1 MEEIL
6 CQLVFLNIIMLGLM
20 YDELLSSITDQ
31 IDNYVKKRYFMAL
44 SGPPAS
50 GKSTI
55 SEKLKSDLN
64 TKGYET
70 SILQM
75 DGFHYDDQILK
86 EKKLLL
92 KKGAPETFDVMG
104 LINFVSRLQKE
115 DEVVIPIFD
124 RSLELSRSSAV
135 IISKST
141 KVIIVEGNYI
151 LLNSYPWCELHKFFN
166 TTVMINCEKKIL
178 EKRLIERWKNFNLP
192 KEEIDEKVYKNDLPN
207 GVNVLKNS
215 IKADYILEN

>member
-1 MEEIL
+1 MSGL
-6 CQLVFLNIIMLGLM
+6 TYNQLMISV
-20 YDELLSSITDQ
+20 TDH
-31 IDNYVKKRYFMAL
+31 IDNNDKNRYFIAL

-55 SEKLKSDLN
+55 SENLVKDLSA
-64 TKGYET
+64 KGYNS

-75 DGFHYDDQILK
+75 DGFHYDDLILK
-86 EKKLLL
+86 ERKLLS

-104 LINFVSRLQKE
+104 LINFVSRLHKE

-135 IISKST
+135 IISKNT
-141 KVIIVEGNYI
+141 KVIIVEGNYV

-178 EKRLIERWKNFNLP
+178 ENRLIERWKNFNLP
-192 KEEIDEKVYKNDLPN
+192 KKEIDEKVYKNDLPN

-215 IKADYILEN
+215 IGAEYILEN

>member
-1 MEEIL
+1 MSGL
-6 CQLVFLNIIMLGLM
+6 TYNQL
-20 YDELLSSITDQ
+20 LLSVTDH
-31 IDNYVKKRYFMAL
+31 IDNNDKNRYFIAL

-55 SEKLKSDLN
+55 SENLVKDLSA
-64 TKGYET
+64 KGYNS

-75 DGFHYDDQILK
+75 DGFHYDDLILK
-86 EKKLLL
+86 ERKLLS

-104 LINFVSRLQKE
+104 LINFVSRLHNE

-135 IISKST
+135 IISKNT
-141 KVIIVEGNYI
+141 KVIIVEGNYV

-178 EKRLIERWKNFNLP
+178 ENRLIERWKNFNLP
-192 KEEIDEKVYKNDLPN
+192 KKEIDEKVYKNDLPN

-215 IKADYILEN
+215 IGAEYILEN

>member
-1 MEEIL
+1 MSGFSYD
-6 CQLVFLNIIMLGLM
+6 QLLDLISTNINDCG
-20 YDELLSSITDQ
+20 
-31 IDNYVKKRYFMAL
+31 KKRYFIAL

-55 SEKLKSDLN
+55 SEKFIKDLN
-64 TKGYET
+64 AKGIQS

-75 DGFHYDDQILK
+75 DGFHYDDLILK
-86 EKKLLL
+86 EKKLLS

-104 LINFVSRLQKE
+104 LINFVSRLHKE

-135 IISKST
+135 IISKNT
-141 KVIIVEGNYI
+141 KVIIVEGNYV
-151 LLNSYPWCELHKFFN
+151 LLNSYPWSELHKFFN

-178 EKRLIERWKNFNLP
+178 EKRLIKRWENFNLP
-192 KEEIDEKVYKNDLPN
+192 KKEIDEKVYKNDLPN

-215 IKADYILEN
+215 IGAEYILEN

>member
-1 MEEIL
+1 MSGFSYN
-6 CQLVFLNIIMLGLM
+6 QLLDLIATNINNS
-20 YDELLSSITDQ
+20 DK
-31 IDNYVKKRYFMAL
+31 NRYFIAL

-55 SEKLKSDLN
+55 SEKFIHDLN
-64 TKGYET
+64 VKGFQS

-86 EKKLLL
+86 EKNLLL
-92 KKGAPETFDVMG
+92 KKGSPETFDVMG
-104 LINFVSRLQKE
+104 LINFVSRLDKE

-135 IISKST
+135 IISKNT
-141 KVIIVEGNYI
+141 KVILVEGNYV
-151 LLNSYPWCELHKFFN
+151 LLNSYPWKELHKFFN
-166 TTVMINCEKKIL
+166 STIMINCEEKIL

-192 KEEIDEKVYKNDLPN
+192 KEEIDKKVYENDLPN

-215 IKADYILEN
+215 IEADYILEN

>member
-1 MEEIL
+1 MS
-6 CQLVFLNIIMLGLM
+6 GLT
-20 YDELLSSITDQ
+20 YNQVLLSVTDH
-31 IDNYVKKRYFMAL
+31 IDNNDKNRYFIAL

-55 SEKLKSDLN
+55 SENLVKDLSA
-64 TKGYET
+64 KGYNS

-75 DGFHYDDQILK
+75 DGFHYDDLILK
-86 EKKLLL
+86 ERKLLS

-104 LINFVSRLQKE
+104 LINFVSRLHKE

-135 IISKST
+135 IISKNT
-141 KVIIVEGNYI
+141 KVIIVEGNYV
-151 LLNSYPWCELHKFFN
+151 LLNSYPWSELHKFFN

-178 EKRLIERWKNFNLP
+178 EKRLIERWENFNLP
-192 KEEIDEKVYKNDLPN
+192 KKEIDEKVYKNDLPN

-215 IKADYILEN
+215 IGAEYILEN

>member
-1 MEEIL
+1 MSGL
-6 CQLVFLNIIMLGLM
+6 TYNQLMISV
-20 YDELLSSITDQ
+20 TDH
-31 IDNYVKKRYFMAL
+31 IDNNDKNRYFIAL

-55 SEKLKSDLN
+55 SENLVKDLSA
-64 TKGYET
+64 KGYNS

-75 DGFHYDDQILK
+75 DGFHYDDLILK
-86 EKKLLL
+86 ERKLLS

-104 LINFVSRLQKE
+104 LINFVSRLHKE

-135 IISKST
+135 IISKNT
-141 KVIIVEGNYI
+141 KVIIVEGNYV
-151 LLNSYPWCELHKFFN
+151 LLNSYPWSELHKFFN

-178 EKRLIERWKNFNLP
+178 EKRLIERWENFNLP
-192 KEEIDEKVYKNDLPN
+192 KKEIDEKVYKNDLPN

-215 IKADYILEN
+215 IGAEYILEN

>member
-1 MEEIL
+1 MSGFSYD
-6 CQLVFLNIIMLGLM
+6 QLLDLISTNINDSGK
-20 YDELLSSITDQ
+20 
-31 IDNYVKKRYFMAL
+31 NRYFIAL

-55 SEKLKSDLN
+55 SENLAKDLSA
-64 TKGYET
+64 KGYNS

-75 DGFHYDDQILK
+75 DGFHYDDLILK
-86 EKKLLL
+86 EKNLLS

-104 LINFVSRLQKE
+104 LINFVSRLHKE

-135 IISKST
+135 IISKNT
-141 KVIIVEGNYI
+141 KVIIVEGNYV
-151 LLNSYPWCELHKFFN
+151 LLNSYPWSELHKFFN

-178 EKRLIERWKNFNLP
+178 EKRLIERWENFNLP
-192 KEEIDEKVYKNDLPN
+192 KKEIDEKVYKNDLPN

-215 IKADYILEN
+215 IGAEYILEN

>member
-1 MEEIL
+1 MSGL
-6 CQLVFLNIIMLGLM
+6 TYDQLIISVTDHIDDNIK
-20 YDELLSSITDQ
+20 T
-31 IDNYVKKRYFMAL
+31 RYFIAL

-55 SEKLKSDLN
+55 SENLVKDLSA
-64 TKGYET
+64 KGYNS

-75 DGFHYDDQILK
+75 DGFHYDDLILK
-86 EKKLLL
+86 ERKLLS

-104 LINFVSRLQKE
+104 LINFVSGLHKE

-135 IISKST
+135 IISKNT
-141 KVIIVEGNYI
+141 KVIIVEGNYV
-151 LLNSYPWCELHKFFN
+151 LLNSYPWSELHKFFN

-178 EKRLIERWKNFNLP
+178 EKRLIERWENFNLP
-192 KEEIDEKVYKNDLPN
+192 KKEIDEKVYKNDLPN

-215 IKADYILEN
+215 IAAEYILEN